1 MIWVCQWRGAECTP
15 VSLHYE
21 VVFTCFLRD
30 DTPDTVLA
38 ALRWHLGLAPERP
51 AELDAEE
58 HSYPLLSPDPDS
70 RLPGGDFVSLRRQS
84 RGFTPG
90 GELHAWGL
98 FSRNL
103 WLDDMMGDLYTVLD
117 LLAPHVEEPGYSGY
131 FREEFDT
138 EPTVFTFRD
147 GTFGPLRL

>member
-1 MIWVCQWRGAECTP
+1 MLWVCQWRRAECTP

-30 DTPDTVLA
+30 DTPDSVLA
-38 ALRWHLGLAPERP
+38 ALRWHLGLALERP

-84 RGFTPG
+84 RGFTHG

-103 WLDDMMGDLYTVLD
+103 WLDDMMGDLCTVLD

-138 EPTVFTFRD
+138 EPIVFTFRD
-147 GTFGPLRL
+147 GTFGPLKL

>member
-1 MIWVCQWRGAECTP
+1 M
-15 VSLHYE
+15 SLHYE
-21 VVFTCFLRD
+21 VVLTCVLQD

-58 HSYPLLSPDPDS
+58 HSYPMLSPDPDS
-70 RLPGGDFVSLRRQS
+70 RLPGGDFAALRRQS
-84 RGFTPG
+84 RGFTAAG
-90 GELHAWGL
+90 DERHAWGL

-103 WLDDMMGDLYTVLD
+103 WLDDMMGDLYTVMG
-117 LLAPHVEEPGYSGY
+117 LLSPHIAEPGYCGY

-138 EPTVFTFRD
+138 EPTTLTFRE
-147 GTFGPLRL
+147 GGFGSLKL

>member
-1 MIWVCQWRGAECTP
+1 MRRQGTSRTAP
-15 VSLHYE
+15 VATGEAPNS
-21 VVFTCFLRD
+21 
-30 DTPDTVLA
+30 
-38 ALRWHLGLAPERP
+38 RWPIATLGLAIGLDPERP

-98 FSRNL
+98 CSRNL
-103 WLDDMMGDLYTVLD
+103 WLDDMTGNLYTVLD
-117 LLAPHVEEPGYSGY
+117 LLAPHVEEPGYSGH
-131 FREEFDT
+131 FREEFGT
-138 EPTVFTFRD
+138 EPTVFTFRN
-147 GTFGPLRL
+147 GTFGPLKL